1 MGGSV
6 KGNQGWGE
14 FPLQAAVGPPYSAS
28 RLTTPTSPPEPTPS
42 PVPSPPPAAARKS
55 GALFVAAGILAS
67 KLVGL
72 VRERLLAHYLGNEL
86 AAGVFK
92 AALRIPNFLQNLF
105 GEGVLSGSFI
115 PVYAGLLGKGD
126 PKEADRVAGAVFG
139 LLALVTGMLVGLGM
153 LATPVFVDVV
163 APGFEGEAR
172 RVAIRLV
179 RILFPGT
186 GMLVMSAWCLGVL
199 NSHRKFFLSYLAPV
213 VWNLAIITTLV
224 VAGQRGLT
232 EEPLVVV
239 LSWGVVA
246 GCVLQF
252 LVQLP
257 SVRGVLGH
265 FRPALSTASESVRQV
280 LRSFATVVLG
290 RGVVQISAYVDTSYA
305 SLISPRALSSLTYA
319 QTLYLIPVSL
329 FGMAIS
335 AAELPEMSRAAGAG
349 QDVAATLR
357 TRLEAG
363 ARRIAFFVVPSAA
376 AMLFIGDVLGGAL
389 FQTGKFTDR
398 DTRYVWY
405 VLMGA
410 SVGLVASALGRL
422 YASTFYALKD
432 TRTPLRFAALR
443 VFLDATLA
451 WFLALRL
458 PGLLGLPEHMGTAF
472 LPLSAGL
479 MAWFESQ
486 MLRRALAFK
495 IGPVRMPEGMG
506 KLWGAA
512 LAAGLTGLGIKAALT
527 WKLGPTPGALEE
539 WGGSLLPAPHLHP
552 ALVLPLVVLPFGAV
566 YFAITGALGI
576 PEARAVFNRVLRRG
590 RARS

>member
-1 MGGSV
+1 M
-6 KGNQGWGE
+6 
-14 FPLQAAVGPPYSAS
+14 
-28 RLTTPTSPPEPTPS
+28 
-42 PVPSPPPAAARKS
+42 
-55 GALFVAAGILAS
+55 FVAAGILAS

-139 LLALVTGMLVGLGM
+139 LLALATSVLVALGM
-153 LATPVFVDVV
+153 LATPLFVDLIAV
-163 APGFEGEAR
+163 GFQGEAR
-172 RVAIRLV
+172 RLAIQLV

-186 GMLVMSAWCLGVL
+186 GLLVMSAWCLGVL

-224 VAGQRGLT
+224 VAGRQGLA
-232 EEPLVVV
+232 EEPLAVAV
-239 LSWGVVA
+239 SWGVVV
-246 GCVLQF
+246 GCGLQF
-252 LVQLP
+252 LVQVP
-257 SVRGVLGH
+257 SVMRVLGH
-265 FRPALSTASESVRQV
+265 FRPTLSTASESVRQV
-280 LRSFATVVLG
+280 LRSFTSVVLG
-290 RGVVQISAYVDTSYA
+290 RGVVQISAYVDTLYA
-305 SLISPRALSSLTYA
+305 SLIAPRAVSTLTYA
-319 QTLYLIPVSL
+319 QTIYLIPVSL

-349 QDVAATLR
+349 EEVAHKLR

-363 ARRIAFFVVPSAA
+363 ARRIAFFVVPSSAA
-376 AMLFIGDVLGGAL
+376 LLLLGDVLAGAL
-389 FQTGKFTDR
+389 LQTGRFTAA

-432 TRTPLRFAALR
+432 PRTPLRFAMLR
-443 VFLDATLA
+443 VVLDATLA
-451 WFLALRL
+451 YFLALRL
-458 PGLLGLPEHMGTAF
+458 PGLLGLPAHLGTAF
-472 LPLSAGL
+472 LPISAGL

-486 MLRRALAFK
+486 MLRRALTPK
-495 IGPVRMPEGMG
+495 IGPVPMPPGMG
-506 KLWGAA
+506 ALWGAA
-512 LAAGLTGLGIKAALT
+512 LAAGLTGLGIKMALT
-527 WKLGPTPGALEE
+527 RMLGPSPGALEE
-539 WGGSLLPAPHLHP
+539 WGGSFLPAPDLHP
-552 ALVLPLVVLPFGAV
+552 ALVLPGVVLPFGIV

-576 PEARAVFNRVLRRG
+576 PEARAVLQRLLRRG
-590 RARS
+590 RRRS